1 MILDEIVLRKKKEVE
16 EDKKR
21 CSLDELISQTKS
33 SPQIRDI
40 KPALTS
46 PLHPIR
52 IIAEVKKASPSKG
65 IIRENF
71 DPVEIAKTYEDNKA
85 AAISV
90 LTEGNFFH
98 GSLNFLKRIRETT
111 SIPLLCKDFIFDTYQ
126 IYQARLFGADA
137 FLLIA
142 AILEDHSLDKL
153 LKTGKALGMEAIVEA
168 HNREE
173 LGRVLQTDAEIIGI
187 NNRDLKTFKTDIST
201 TIHLAKEI
209 PDGKIVV
216 SESGIHT
223 CDHISR
229 LKESGINKFLI
240 GESLMREKNIGQKLT
255 ELLSAR

>member
-21 CSLDELISQTKS
+21 CPLDQLISQIKN

-40 KPALTS
+40 KSALTS
-46 PLHPIR
+46 SSHPIR
-52 IIAEVKKASPSKG
+52 IIAEVKKTSPSQG
-65 IIRENF
+65 IIREDF

-98 GSLNFLKRIRETT
+98 GSLNFLKRIREVT

-142 AILEDHSLDKL
+142 AILEDHLLDKL
-153 LKTGKALGMEAIVEA
+153 LKIGKVLGMKAIVEV

-173 LGRVLQTDAEIIGI
+173 LKRVFQTNAEIIGI
-187 NNRDLKTFKTDIST
+187 NNRDLRTFKTDIST

-209 PDGKIVV
+209 PDTKIVV

-229 LKESGINKFLI
+229 LKENGINKFLI
-240 GESLMREKNIGQKLT
+240 GESLMREKNIGKKLT
-255 ELLSAR
+255 ELLSVM